1 MMLKGLTKQDV
12 DAKNKQDK
20 ADAVRAERNRLLAEC
35 DWTQLGDAPADK
47 QAWAKY
53 RKELRDI
60 TKQSKFPESI
70 QWPVAPEVLP

>member
-20 ADAVRAERNRLLAEC
+20 ADAVRAERDRLLAAC
-35 DWTQLGDAPADK
+35 DKTQLEDAPFNK

>member
-20 ADAVRAERNRLLAEC
+20 ADAVRAERNRLLAAC
-35 DWTQLGDAPADK
+35 DWTQLGDTPFDK

-60 TKQSKFPESI
+60 TNQKTFPESV
-70 QWPVAPEVLP
+70 QWPIAPEVLA